1 MLSKVLKFYL
11 FASVFFMM
19 IFINDFAENYL
30 PIYLYQFFIVL
41 GLGIFYYK
49 KWLTLSNN
57 PSSISLTFEV
67 GVISLIIITLNNVIS
82 YQYTENTFVF
92 SEADASTYDWLARSF
107 INANTGLSDVLNRL
121 GYGKLGYDDYGQ
133 IYLLSALYM
142 IWDNNLMLNIY
153 YWVIG
158 IVSAKYLFKLCL
170 NFMSKK
176 YAYMA
181 SLIFFTSSF
190 FLWFNSSGLKESQMI
205 FLIIMSF
212 YFYYE
217 FYKKR
222 TIKYLLISLFF
233 LFMLSFFRPAVS
245 FLILFSMG
253 GGYVLAQKLSGF
265 KIVMVTTFL
274 ILLVGLISVIEEQKN
289 KFVTA
294 NYSETINIKE
304 ADGMIRGGVAFTLT
318 VNTLSA
324 LIGHFP
330 SINPEAKTMLSFFY
344 PGLLLKCLLSIF
356 YVVALI
362 MLIKHKYY
370 SLLPVAL
377 FPLFESASLVYIF
390 EALELRK
397 SLPHYPLLYVLIF
410 WAIYQID
417 SSKKN
422 WFNNSFAKQLYA
434 LYFIMS
440 IFIIIYWNLR

>member
-11 FASVFFMM
+11 FASVFFMI
-19 IFINDFAENYL
+19 IFINDFAEEYL
-30 PIYLYQFFIVL
+30 PLYLYQFFILV

-49 KWLTLSNN
+49 KWLNLSNS
-57 PSSISLTFEV
+57 PSSISLIFEV
-67 GVISLIIITLNNVIS
+67 GIISLIIITLNNVIS
-82 YQYTENTFVF
+82 YQYTENFFVF
-92 SEADASTYDWLARSF
+92 SEADASTYDWLSRSF
-107 INANTGLSDVLNRL
+107 INSNMGLTDVLNRL

-142 IWDNNLMLNIY
+142 IWDNHLMLNIY

-158 IVSAKYLFKLCL
+158 VISAKYFFKLCL

-190 FLWFNSSGLKESQMI
+190 ILWFNSSGLKESQMI
-205 FLIIMSF
+205 FLVIMSF

-217 FYKKR
+217 FSKKR
-222 TIKYLLISLFF
+222 ALKYLLISMFF
-233 LFMLSFFRPAVS
+233 LFLLYFFRPAVS

-265 KIVMVTTFL
+265 KIVMVSTFL

-289 KFVTA
+289 KFVAEDYATVIA
-294 NYSETINIKE
+294 INESE
-304 ADGMIRGGVAFTLT
+304 GMIKGGVTFTLT
-318 VNTLSA
+318 VNTLSS

-330 SINPEAKTMLSFFY
+330 SINPETKTMLSFFY

-370 SLLPVAL
+370 TLLPIAL

-397 SLPHYPLLYVLIF
+397 SLPHYPLLYILIF

-417 SSKKN
+417 SSKKE
-422 WFNNSFAKQLYA
+422 WFNNLFAKQLYA
-434 LYFIMS
+434 LYFIIS
-440 IFIIIYWNLR
+440 IFIITYWNLR